1 MICIC
6 VSLKD
11 YFFALTNNGLVSG
24 SCEQLSQY
32 TNYTYTA
39 AAVDTALWFVILH
52 TVSMEQIMYAEWR
65 IIHGKVRIACKVFLV
80 CKMYIH
86 IHL

>member
-1 MICIC
+1 MY
-6 VSLKD
+6 VFHSRTTFSPLQ
-11 YFFALTNNGLVSG
+11 TNGLLSA

-32 TNYTYTA
+32 TKYTYTV
-39 AAVDTALWFVILH
+39 AAVDNALWFVTLH
-52 TVSMEQIMYAEWR
+52 TISMEQIMYAEWR
-65 IIHGKVRIACKVFLV
+65 IVHGKIMVACKVFLV